1 MRRSSF
7 LLTAALVVAILAPL
21 TMAYRISGAAHATGG
36 GGRILGYV
44 GVAVL
49 LVALLAATAVGLRD
63 LSRSLAG
70 VDPAA
75 SAIAARL
82 GEKPEQ
88 QLLVARWLARSRWYR
103 NVGGVAGVLGG
114 LFGGFG
120 AMVLV
125 GLIGLTFGSLAAELH
140 LLRPDRISGT
150 RPAGPRVAGLERRSL
165 RRYWEPARQLALAA
179 AGVVAVWLLLADR
192 FGLVDD
198 LRVSWVVG
206 VVLIVASALFLQWRV
221 ATRPR
226 PALPGALRSAD
237 DLIRSLAITHGIA
250 NPAITLALAFLGQG
264 LSDTSDAL
272 SVMAWLT
279 ALALYWRFR
288 RLGLDH
294 LLDEPP
300 LAARMAAA

>member
-1 MRRSSF
+1 M
-7 LLTAALVVAILAPL
+7 
-21 TMAYRISGAAHATGG
+21 
-36 GGRILGYV
+36 
-44 GVAVL
+44 
-49 LVALLAATAVGLRD
+49 
-63 LSRSLAG
+63 
-70 VDPAA
+70 DPAA

-88 QLLVARWLARSRWYR
+88 QLLVARWLGRSRWYR
-103 NVGGVAGVLGG
+103 NVGGVAGVLCG
-114 LFGGFG
+114 FFIGGFG
-120 AMVLV
+120 GLVLV

-150 RPAGPRVAGLERRSL
+150 RPTGPRVAGLERRSL
-165 RRYWEPARQLALAA
+165 RRYWDPARQLALAA
-179 AGVVAVWLLLADR
+179 AGAAGVWLLLANR
-192 FGLVDD
+192 VGLVDD
-198 LRVSWVVG
+198 LRVPWVVG
-206 VVLIVASALFLQWRV
+206 VVMIVGSALFLQWRV

-226 PALPGALRSAD
+226 PALPGSLRSAD
-237 DLIRSLAITHGIA
+237 DLIRSLAVTHGIA

-264 LSDTSDAL
+264 LSDTATGL

-300 LAARMAAA
+300 LAARMAPA